1 MSMCMCKLHFTYHC
15 SKNKH
20 HKQAGMLLGRH
31 MFLEHCLRS
40 SLTSYITLHTCY
52 TSKQSL
58 SSFNVMVTAN
68 YSGFQLSGPQGKSTS
83 SVPLMYVYTCTC
95 ICTRSTRIMH
105 EHMHANCVTYRY
117 IHVAYIHVC
126 ICTCVMALLTR
137 MTQ

>member
-1 MSMCMCKLHFTYHC
+1 MCMCKLHFTYHC

-68 YSGFQLSGPQGKSTS
+68 YSGFQLSGPRGKSTS
-83 SVPLMYVYTCTC
+83 SVALVYVYTCTC
-95 ICTRSTRIMH
+95 ICTRRKKIMH
-105 EHMHANCVTYRY
+105 EHMHANCVTYCY
-117 IHVAYIHVC
+117 IHVVYIHIC
-126 ICTCVMALLTR
+126 IFTCVMALLTR
-137 MTQ
+137 IIQ